1 MVFSSLFRLS
11 NPKGIRP
18 QKSHKE
24 RLIRKNSREDN
35 LFIHIA
41 KTLTKNLSSVCR
53 LTERLYKNTGMSA
66 AIPFNYSNNHTTD
79 HFGREDAIVR
89 REICISAPRCRL
101 FGVQTCKYN
110 MRLLRSW
117 GYLSKDTK
125 TYRWIKRFVLPV
137 CRLNTNTISL

>member
-1 MVFSSLFRLS
+1 
-11 NPKGIRP
+11 
-18 QKSHKE
+18 
-24 RLIRKNSREDN
+24 
-35 LFIHIA
+35 
-41 KTLTKNLSSVCR
+41 
-53 LTERLYKNTGMSA
+53 MSA

-101 FGVQTCKYN
+101 FVGKTCKYN

-117 GYLSKDTK
+117 GYLSIDTK
-125 TYRWIKRFVLPV
+125 TYRWIKRFVLPM

>member
-1 MVFSSLFRLS
+1 MVFSFLYLS
-11 NPKGIRP
+11 VFEDIATQKTSIQIRQIPKTAAKVFFFLK
-18 QKSHKE
+18 QKK
-24 RLIRKNSREDN
+24 
-35 LFIHIA
+35 F
-41 KTLTKNLSSVCR
+41 LTKNFSSGYR
-53 LTERLYKNTGMSA
+53 SAEKLYKNTGMSA
-66 AIPFNYSNNHTTD
+66 VIPFNCSNNHTTD

-125 TYRWIKRFVLPV
+125 TYRWIKRFVLPM